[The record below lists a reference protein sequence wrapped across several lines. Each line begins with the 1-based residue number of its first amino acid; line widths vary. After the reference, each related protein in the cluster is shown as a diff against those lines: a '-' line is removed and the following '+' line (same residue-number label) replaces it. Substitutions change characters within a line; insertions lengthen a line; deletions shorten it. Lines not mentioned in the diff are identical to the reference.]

1 MVPLL
6 RRYECSEVAAVEG
19 SGQGLWVCFG
29 VMECLW
35 ERRLW
40 GVLSNAIIVGDEK
53 WFGLRLPVG
62 AWRRMAE
69 EEESTETNL

>member
-19 SGQGLWVCFG
+19 GGQGLWSCFG
-29 VMECLW
+29 VMGCLW

-40 GVLSNAIIVGDEK
+40 GVLSNVMIIGDEK

-62 AWRRMAE
+62 VWRRMAE
-69 EEESTETNL
+69 EEESTETIL